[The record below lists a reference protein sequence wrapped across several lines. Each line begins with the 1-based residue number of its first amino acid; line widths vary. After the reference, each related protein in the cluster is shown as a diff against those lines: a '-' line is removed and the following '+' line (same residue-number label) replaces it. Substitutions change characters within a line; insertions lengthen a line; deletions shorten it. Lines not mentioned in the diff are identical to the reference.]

1 MLLATTALL
10 LQFLAV
16 PNQALPVTAE
26 SVHAT
31 TAPTITSVQP
41 EVTAAGVASEAGA
54 DTNVLSAAAEP
65 ETKAIYMPL
74 LLPQPGAAAAAAEPV
89 ESTSSSSSSAFI
101 RVVGPSAIEVEKER
115 RWEQRQKRIWRA
127 LDIAQSSAATFDAWS
142 TRRVLASGAGQELNP
157 MLRPFAGN
165 DSLYAVI
172 QVAPLALDYLGHR
185 MIMSHNKV
193 LRHTWWIPQVAGTI
207 VSFSGGVNNVAVYAA
222 R

>member
-31 TAPTITSVQP
+31 APETTSGQP
-41 EVTAAGVASEAGA
+41 EVTPAGVTSGTGA
-54 DTNVLSAAAEP
+54 EGTGELSAAAEP

-74 LLPQPGAAAAAAEPV
+74 LMPQPIAATAESA
-89 ESTSSSSSSAFI
+89 STSSSSAFI
-101 RVVGPSAIEVEKER
+101 RVATPSAIEVEKER
-115 RWEQRQKRIWRA
+115 RWEQRQKRIWTA

-142 TRRVLASGAGQELNP
+142 TRRVLTSGAGQEMNP

-165 DSLYAVI
+165 GSLYAVI
-172 QVAPLALDYLGHR
+172 QVAPIALDYIGHR
-185 MIMSHNKV
+185 MMTSHNRV
-193 LRHTWWIPQVAGTI
+193 LRHTWWIPQAAGTA
-207 VSFSGGVNNVAVYAA
+207 VSFAGGINNLAVYAA
-222 R
+222 H